1 MPTTTS
7 FWDHPIDKLEEALSI
22 RKQIA
27 SLQNKLGALFGGA
40 EPRVSGSSTPS
51 KPTPFGKRS
60 EEVRAKMAAAQKAR
74 WAKIRGESGN
84 AGSKQAASSA
94 TPTSSKKNG
103 RRTMS
108 PEARERIA
116 AAQRARWAKTK
127 GSDASSASSGAP
139 PAKRKGGITPEG
151 RARLAEAARQRW
163 AKLKKGSRRL

>member
-7 FWDHPIDKLEEALSI
+7 FWDHPIDQLEEALSI

-27 SLQNKLGALFGGA
+27 TLQNKLGSMFGGA
-40 EPRVSGSSTPS
+40 EPRVSGSSTSS

-74 WAKIRGESGN
+74 WAKIRGDSGS
-84 AGSKQAASSA
+84 GVSTASS
-94 TPTSSKKNG
+94 TSSKKKG
-103 RRTMS
+103 RRTTS

-116 AAQRARWAKTK
+116 EAQRARWAKVK
-127 GSDASSASSGAP
+127 GSSGSSASSSAAVQSKP
-139 PAKRKGGITPEG
+139 PGKRRGGKRTISPEG

-163 AKLKKGSRRL
+163 AKLKTGK